1 MFTLDNLD
9 TETAQEKG
17 AWLHLVNPAN
27 GELAYIDKEKTKPC
41 RIKFKGWQSEAG
53 KESALK
59 GRNKMM
65 REAVKQGKDKGQK
78 VKEMTIEDLKENAAT
93 DAETLKALVIDWE
106 NICGSD
112 GKPIEFSK
120 EAFYNAAIRALD
132 LRKQALEFIQDQT
145 VFFEA

>member
-9 TETAQEKG
+9 TEAVQEAG
-17 AWLHLVNPAN
+17 AWLHLVNPAT
-27 GELAYIDKEKTKPC
+27 GALAYIDEEQTKPC

-53 KESALK
+53 KEAALK

-65 REAVKQGKDKGQK
+65 REAVNQGKGKNKQ
-78 VKEMTIEDLKENAAT
+78 VKELTTKDLKENAAT
-93 DAETLKALVIDWE
+93 DAETLKVLAIDWE

-112 GKPIEFSK
+112 GVPIPFS
-120 EAFYNAAIRALD
+120 ENAFYNAALRALD
-132 LRKQALEFIQDQT
+132 LRKQALEFIQDQS

>member
-9 TETAQEKG
+9 TESAQEQG
-17 AWLHLVNPAN
+17 AWLHLVNPAT
-27 GELAYIDKEKTKPC
+27 GELAYLDEEQTKPC
-41 RIKFKGWQSEAG
+41 RIKFKGWHSEAG

-65 REAVKQGKDKGQK
+65 KEAVKQGKGKNKQT
-78 VKEMTIEDLKENAAT
+78 KELTIADLKENAIT
-93 DAETLKALVIDWE
+93 DAETLEALAIDWE

-112 GKPIEFSK
+112 GKPIDFSK
-120 EAFYNAAIRALD
+120 KAFYNAAIRALD